1 MHHLRSSIRIPAL
14 VVAAIA
20 ACLALT
26 SVAALAATQPSPS
39 PAEASHRNTP
49 DPSIEAN
56 MGQSE
61 KQNLQTV
68 LTALQAVFTEH
79 RADQIDQFFTE
90 DFVQHSPLVP
100 PENAGREGL
109 RQWLTGIVAAIPD
122 LAYLPAPDQQMAD
135 GDRVL
140 VVAQVQG
147 TIQGDL
153 PLYGIKGSG
162 QKLDVSTSHIFRLE
176 HGKIAEHWEVV
187 DTGPLVRLAVA
198 SQAS

>member
-1 MHHLRSSIRIPAL
+1 
-14 VVAAIA
+14 
-20 ACLALT
+20 
-26 SVAALAATQPSPS
+26 
-39 PAEASHRNTP
+39 
-49 DPSIEAN
+49 

-68 LTALQAVFTEH
+68 LTAMQVIFTEH
-79 RADQIDQFFTE
+79 HADQIDEFFTE
-90 DFVQHSPLVP
+90 DFIQRSPLVP
-100 PENAGREGL
+100 PENVGREGL
-109 RQWLTGIVAAIPD
+109 KQWLTGIVAAIPD
-122 LAYLPAPDQQMAD
+122 LAYLPAPDQQMTD

-176 HGKIAEHWEVV
+176 HGKIAS
-187 DTGPLVRLAVA
+187 TGRSWTPARWSCSRPGRPDRPRACRTPKIAGRVGTSRPPP
-198 SQAS
+198 

>member
-1 MHHLRSSIRIPAL
+1 MRRLRSYIQIRAL

-20 ACLALT
+20 VCLALT
-26 SVAALAATQPSPS
+26 SVAALAATGPSPS
-39 PAEASHRNTP
+39 PAEASHRATVE
-49 DPSIEAN
+49 PSTEVK

-68 LTALQAVFTEH
+68 LTAMQVVFTEH
-79 RADQIDQFFTE
+79 RADQIDEFFTE
-90 DFVQHSPLVP
+90 DFIQHSPLVP

-109 RQWLTGIVAAIPD
+109 KQWLTGIVAAIPD
-122 LAYLPAPDQQMAD
+122 LAYLPAPDQQMTD

-140 VVAQVQG
+140 VVAQVRG
-147 TIQGDL
+147 TVKGDL

-187 DTGPLVRLAVA
+187 DTGPLVMLAA
-198 SQAS
+198 GTT

>member
-1 MHHLRSSIRIPAL
+1 MRRLRSYFHIPAL

-26 SVAALAATQPSPS
+26 SVAALAATSEP
-39 PAEASHRNTP
+39 NT
-49 DPSIEAN
+49 EEK

-68 LTALQAVFTEH
+68 LTAMQVVFTEH
-79 RADQIDQFFTE
+79 RADQIDEFFTE
-90 DFVQHSPLVP
+90 DFIQHSPLVP

-109 RQWLTGIVAAIPD
+109 KQWLTGIVAAIPD
-122 LAYLPAPDQQMAD
+122 LAYLPAPDQQMTD

-140 VVAQVQG
+140 VVAQVRG
-147 TIQGDL
+147 TVQGDL

-187 DTGPLVRLAVA
+187 DTGPLVMLAA
-198 SQAS
+198 GTT

>member
-1 MHHLRSSIRIPAL
+1 MRRLRSYIQIPAL
-14 VVAAIA
+14 VVVAIA

-26 SVAALAATQPSPS
+26 SVAALAATRPSPS
-39 PAEASHRNTP
+39 PAEANHRATFEPNT
-49 DPSIEAN
+49 EVN

-68 LTALQAVFTEH
+68 LTAMQVIFTEH
-79 RADQIDQFFTE
+79 HADQIDEFFTE
-90 DFVQHSPLVP
+90 DFIQHSPLVP

-109 RQWLTGIVAAIPD
+109 KQWLTGNVAAIPD
-122 LAYLPAPDQQMAD
+122 LAYLPAPDQQMTD

-187 DTGPLVRLAVA
+187 DTGPLVMLAA
-198 SQAS
+198 GTT